1 MHDAP
6 AILGAKDVHKAFG
19 STSALLGASVDVA
32 RGEILAVMGPSGSG
46 KSTLLHCL
54 AGIFAP
60 DSGEVWFDG
69 QRVDQ
74 LNSRVL
80 RRVVLLESVLPLI
93 SATVIAALTG
103 LTAAIPLGRLF
114 TPPGTPTAIRLPGQT
129 YYLTM
134 GAGLVISLTVIA
146 LTLPLL
152 ERITVPANA
161 RFE

>member
-1 MHDAP
+1 MDTP
-6 AILGAKDVHKAFG
+6 
-19 STSALLGASVDVA
+19 
-32 RGEILAVMGPSGSG
+32 
-46 KSTLLHCL
+46 
-54 AGIFAP
+54 
-60 DSGEVWFDG
+60 
-69 QRVDQ
+69 
-74 LNSRVL
+74 
-80 RRVVLLESVLPLI
+80 PLV

-114 TPPGTPTAIRLPGQT
+114 TPPGTPTAIHLPGQT

-134 GAGLVISLTVIA
+134 GAGLVVSLMVIV